1 MKNLYPNFQENY
13 EEDELIEYFWMSA
26 DELEF
31 VETFRSEVNRQAV
44 AVLLKSLDYLGYLP
58 GGFDE
63 VPEQVKIFV
72 AHQLNSLWEITA
84 QYDWLSSAKDRHYQ
98 AIREFGGWESFK
110 NEDKETLISWLEENA
125 VQEIGSEEELYE
137 LTVKHLKQI
146 RLELPSP
153 KELEKIIASVW
164 HRIFQNIYQKIENS
178 LSVEQKQKLDEILTV
193 SETETFTAFDKLKSL
208 SGKAG
213 VENLSKEAE
222 KLKQIKEF
230 SFNLTT
236 NQAMGEIP
244 PKILR
249 ILSRRAK
256 NEKAGEMKNHPDHI
270 RYALMTCFLYIRQAE
285 IIDSL
290 GQMFIEILQ
299 KLHRNSEK
307 EVDKEIV
314 QEFKKVNGK
323 PQILYR
329 VACAVTNNPD
339 GSVAEVVFTTVKEEV
354 FQNIVIEHEAGDSFY
369 KTRHRYY
376 LKNKYVRHYQ
386 RILPILLEN
395 LTFRSSNRRQPI
407 IKALEV
413 IKKYIG
419 TNFQYFP
426 EEVPL
431 EIVTSSWQATVFEDI
446 GGERKVN
453 RKGYEL
459 CVLHKLEKALKCKE
473 VWLEGGAVFRNPN
486 DDLPSDWESKRLHY
500 YETLAAEA
508 KSEKFVAGL
517 KEQMHDALHNFNL
530 NMPRNQSVKIYL
542 PNETSEKGLFSLQR
556 LEAQDEPNNIEH
568 LKQIIGREYGILDL
582 LDVFVEADNL
592 AHFTSSF
599 RHSGTKQIR
608 SREQLRPL
616 ILLNLF
622 AEGTNT
628 GIKRIAQANHFYSYD
643 ELLYVHKHYF
653 SPEALRSANVKVVN
667 KLLELRNPHL
677 WGGSAACASDGKR
690 FGSWNNNLLSE
701 WKNRYKGNGVLI
713 YWHVQTNAVCLYS
726 QLKSFSS
733 SEVAAMIEGLIR
745 HDTEMR
751 VEQNFVDSHGQ
762 SEVAFAFCRLLGFK
776 LMPRL
781 KRIKYEKLYLP
792 DKGLNAE
799 FENLKGVLTRP
810 IRWDLIESQYDEMM
824 KHAVALKL
832 GTASSEAILRRFNSY
847 NTTHP
852 TYKAFAELGKAEKTI
867 FLCQYLSDIRL
878 RYEINEGLNVVE
890 RWNSVNDFI
899 RYGRQGVFAT
909 NSREQQE
916 ISTLA
921 LQLLQNC
928 LMLINTILVERTIEK
943 EQMINQ
949 LSVED
954 LRALSPLFYEH
965 INPYGVFEI
974 DLNRPSFLHQEAI

>member
-1 MKNLYPNFQENY
+1 MKNPYPRFSDHY
-13 EEDELIEYFWMSA
+13 EEDELIEYFWMTA

-31 VETFRSEVNRQAV
+31 VETFRSEVNRQAI
-44 AVLLKSLDYLGYLP
+44 AVLLKSLDYLGYFP
-58 GGFDE
+58 AGFDE
-63 VPEQVKIFV
+63 VPEQVKTFL
-72 AHQLNSLWEITA
+72 AHQLNSLWDMTPE
-84 QYDWLSSAKDRHYQ
+84 YDQLSSAKDRHYSM
-98 AIREFGGWESFK
+98 IRQFGGWRAF
-110 NEDKETLISWLEENA
+110 NIDDKEKLVGWLEENA
-125 VQEIGSEEELYE
+125 AREIGSEEELYE

-153 KELEKIIASVW
+153 KELERITTSVW
-164 HRIFQNIYQKIENS
+164 HRIFQNIYRKIENS
-178 LSVEQKQKLDEILTV
+178 FTSEQKQKLDEILAV

-208 SGKAG
+208 SGRAG

-222 KLKQIKEF
+222 KLKQIKEITF
-230 SFNLTT
+230 SSATD
-236 NQAMGEIP
+236 EIISRMP

-249 ILSRRAK
+249 ILSRRAR
-256 NEKAGEMKNHPDHI
+256 NEKAGEMKNHPDPI
-270 RYALMTCFLYIRQAE
+270 RYALLVCFLHTRRAE
-285 IIDSL
+285 ITDNL

-299 KLHRNSEK
+299 KLERNSEQ

-314 QEFKKVNGK
+314 REFKKVNGK

-329 VACAVTNNPD
+329 VACAVLENPA
-339 GSVAEVVFTTVKEEV
+339 GSVSDVVFTTVKEEV
-354 FQNIVIEHEAGDSFY
+354 FQDIVIEHESGENFY

-395 LTFRSSNRRQPI
+395 LAFRSSNRRQPV
-407 IKALEV
+407 IKALEI
-413 IKKYIG
+413 IKKYVG

-431 EIVTSSWQATVFEDI
+431 EIVTSSWQATVFEDAE
-446 GGERKVN
+446 GSRKVN

-473 VWLEGGAVFRNPN
+473 VWLEGGNAFRNPN
-486 DDLPSDWESKRLHY
+486 DDLPSDWDAKREHY
-500 YETLAAEA
+500 YELLAQET
-508 KSEKFVAGL
+508 KSEIFVAEL
-517 KEQMHDALHNFNL
+517 KAQLHDRLHNFNL
-530 NMPRNQSVKIYL
+530 NLSKNPHVKIHST
-542 PNETSEKGLFSLQR
+542 NESSEKGLFSLQR
-556 LEAQDEPNNIEH
+556 LEAQDEPQNIEQI
-568 LKQIIGREYGILDL
+568 KQIIGRQYGILDL

-592 AHFTSSF
+592 ANFTGSF

-608 SREQLRPL
+608 SRQQLRPL

-643 ELLYVHKHYF
+643 ELLYVRRHYF
-653 SPEALRSANVKVVN
+653 SPEALRAANVQVVN

-677 WGGSAACASDGKR
+677 WGGQTACASDGKR

-701 WKNRYKGNGVLI
+701 WRNRYKGNGVLI

-792 DKGLNAE
+792 DKGLNNE

-810 IRWDLIESQYDEMM
+810 IRWELIESQYDEMM

-847 NTTHP
+847 NKTHP
-852 TYKAFAELGKAEKTI
+852 TYKALAELGKVEKTI
-867 FLCQYLSDIRL
+867 FLCQYLSDIGL

-909 NSREQQE
+909 NSREHQE

-928 LMLINTILVERTIEK
+928 LMLINTILIERTIEK
-943 EQMINQ
+943 EQMMSR
-949 LSVED
+949 LSARD

-974 DLNRPSFLHQEAI
+974 DINRPSFLQKEAA